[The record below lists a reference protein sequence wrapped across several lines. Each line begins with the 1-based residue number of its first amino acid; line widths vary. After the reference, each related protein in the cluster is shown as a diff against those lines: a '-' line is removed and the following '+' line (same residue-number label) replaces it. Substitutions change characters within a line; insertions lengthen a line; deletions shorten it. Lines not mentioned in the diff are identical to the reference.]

1 MHERGKL
8 YFKASP
14 ALSWRRAG
22 RCPAPARGY
31 FWKKYPLDPQKLLEN
46 LLITFLAVLF

>member
-22 RCPAPARGY
+22 RCPAPTRED
-31 FWKKYPLDPQKLLEN
+31 FSKKSPLDPQKLLEN